1 MAEEKK
7 LPSFIYVDDKDK
19 EKVDQH
25 KVVEII
31 LDKTYFF
38 NTTKHLAGYYY
49 NGQYWEQLKTRAV
62 RDTFLKNFTSRLLKD
77 YVTSKLLRDILE
89 LVLAR
94 SLNDKKALNFEK
106 RKSFASFKN
115 TAVDG
120 NTMEFIPNSPDLFL
134 LGGFDFDIKEG
145 DCDKTKA
152 LFESILGEN
161 SQFMIEYVGSMFHRT
176 YRPFQY
182 MVIIQGKAG
191 SGKSYLVELI
201 RNILGKDMTTSLSLE
216 QISKDK
222 FMTAN
227 LLGSYANIKSDLNND
242 FIPTFEVINNLTGS
256 DSLQVQFKGENSF
269 AFVNHAKL
277 LFTANEAPS
286 IKVNEGIRR
295 RVKILNSKA
304 PKHVVEKNE
313 ETDYS
318 KYMEERSA
326 FVYFSMS
333 SYMKAKQIGDMKIT
347 EDIENTTKE
356 WFVKGDDI
364 ENWVNEHFVSN
375 NTSRP
380 RSNWVYTQFQEYW
393 EDMGLK
399 NCPSSKT
406 VMARLRELGY
416 EVKKGTASIP
426 NVDDIKDSGQ
436 NAQRVFG
443 IKYRNI
449 FT

>member
-1 MAEEKK
+1 MTEEKN
-7 LPSFIYVDDKDK
+7 LPFFIYLDKDK

-25 KVVEII
+25 KVVEDVF
-31 LDKTYFF
+31 DKTHFF

-49 NGQYWEQLKTRAV
+49 DGQYWKQLKTRNV
-62 RDTFLKNFTSRLLKD
+62 RDTFIKNYISNLLGRHATSR
-77 YVTSKLLRDILE
+77 LLRDILE
-89 LVLAR
+89 LVLSR
-94 SLNDKKALNFEK
+94 SLDDDKALNFDK

-120 NTMEFIPNSPDLFL
+120 ETMEFVPNSPHLYL
-134 LGGFDFDIKEG
+134 LGGFDFEIKKG
-145 DCDKTKA
+145 NCDKTKD

-161 SQFMIEYVGSMFHRT
+161 SPFMIEYVGSMFHRT

-191 SGKSYLVELI
+191 SGKSYLAELI
-201 RNILGKDMTTSLSLE
+201 RNILGKEMTTSLSLE
-216 QISKDK
+216 QISQDK

-277 LFTANEAPS
+277 LFTANEAPA

-304 PKHVVEKNE
+304 PKHVTTKNE
-313 ETDYS
+313 DTDYS
-318 KYMEERSA
+318 QYMEERSA
-326 FVYFSMS
+326 FVYYAMH
-333 SYMKAKQIGDMKIT
+333 SYMKAKELGEMSIT
-347 EDIENTTKE
+347 DDIRKTTDE

-364 ENWVNEHFVSN
+364 ENWVNECFE
-375 NTSRP
+375 TDEKSRP
-380 RSNWVYTQFQEYW
+380 RSNWIYTKLKEYW
-393 EDMGLK
+393 EDTGLK
-399 NCPSSKT
+399 NCPSSKML
-406 VMARLRELGY
+406 MARLRELGY
-416 EVKKGTASIP
+416 EVKKGSASVP
-426 NVDDIKDSGQ
+426 NADDMNDSGQ

-443 IKYRNI
+443 VKYRDV

>member
-1 MAEEKK
+1 MTEEKK
-7 LPSFIYVDDKDK
+7 LPPFIYLDDNDK

-25 KVVEII
+25 KVVEDVF
-31 LDKTYFF
+31 DKTHFF

-49 NGQYWEQLKTRAV
+49 NGQYWEQFKTRGV
-62 RDTFLKNFTSRLLKD
+62 RDTYIKNYISNLLGRHA
-77 YVTSKLLRDILE
+77 TSKLLRDILE
-89 LVLAR
+89 LVLSR
-94 SLNDKKALNFEK
+94 SLDDNKALNFDK

-120 NTMEFIPNSPDLFL
+120 ETMEFVPNSPKLYL
-134 LGGFDFDIKEG
+134 LGGFDFEIKKG
-145 DCDKTKA
+145 NCDKTKA

-161 SQFMIEYVGSMFHRT
+161 SPFMIEYVGSMFHRT

-191 SGKSYLVELI
+191 SGKSYLAELI
-201 RNILGKDMTTSLSLE
+201 RNILGKEMTTSLSLE
-216 QISKDK
+216 QISQDK

-277 LFTANEAPS
+277 LFTANEAPA

-304 PKHVVEKNE
+304 PKHVTEKNE

-318 KYMEERSA
+318 QYMEERSA
-326 FVYFSMS
+326 FAYYAMH
-333 SYMKAKQIGDMKIT
+333 SYMKAIELGDMSIT
-347 EDIENTTKE
+347 DDIRKTTDE
-356 WFVKGDDI
+356 WFVKGDAV
-364 ENWVNEHFVSN
+364 ENWANEHLQSDENINQRKDFIYTMFSQDLIYDGEK
-375 NTSRP
+375 NTTTRQKLYKRLEEIGYSFSKA
-380 RSNWVYTQFQEYW
+380 RSSTQQNDDTY
-393 EDMGLK
+393 D
-399 NCPSSKT
+399 
-406 VMARLRELGY
+406 
-416 EVKKGTASIP
+416 KGTPANRI
-426 NVDDIKDSGQ
+426 IGY
-436 NAQRVFG
+436 
-443 IKYRNI
+443 KYVP
-449 FT
+449 

>member
-7 LPSFIYVDDKDK
+7 LPPFIYLDDKDK

-38 NTTKHLAGYYY
+38 NTTKHLDGYFY

-62 RDTFLKNFTSRLLKD
+62 RDAFLKNFTSRLLKD

-94 SLNDKKALNFEK
+94 SLDDNKALNFEK

-120 NTMEFIPNSPDLFL
+120 ETMEFVPNSPKLYL
-134 LGGFDFDIKEG
+134 LGGFDFEIKKG
-145 DCDKTKA
+145 NCDKTKA

-161 SQFMIEYVGSMFHRT
+161 SPFMIEYVGSMFHRT

-191 SGKSYLVELI
+191 SGKSYLAELI
-201 RNILGKDMTTSLSLE
+201 RNILGKEMTTSLSLE
-216 QISKDK
+216 QISQDK

-242 FIPTFEVINNLTGS
+242 FIPSFEVINNLTGS

-277 LFTANEAPS
+277 LFTANEAPA

-304 PKHVVEKNE
+304 PKHVTAKNE

-318 KYMEERSA
+318 QYMEERSA
-326 FVYFSMS
+326 FAYYAMH
-333 SYMKAKQIGDMKIT
+333 SYMKATERGEMSLT
-347 EDIENTTKE
+347 EDIRKTTDE

-364 ENWVNEHFVSN
+364 ENWVNEHFLSD

-380 RSNWVYTQFQEYW
+380 RSNWVYTKFQEYW

-399 NCPSSKT
+399 NCPSSKM

-416 EVKKGTASIP
+416 EVKKGSASIP
-426 NVDDIKDSGQ
+426 NADDMNDSGQ
-436 NAQRVFG
+436 IAQRVFG
-443 IKYRNI
+443 IKYRNS

>member
-1 MAEEKK
+1 MAEKK

-31 LDKTYFF
+31 LDKTKFF

-94 SLNDKKALNFEK
+94 SLDDQKALNFEK

-120 NTMEFIPNSPDLFL
+120 DSMEFVPNSPYLYL
-134 LGGFDFDIKEG
+134 LGGFDFEIKKG

-201 RNILGKDMTTSLSLE
+201 RNVLGKDMTTSLSLE
-216 QISKDK
+216 QISQDK

-326 FVYFSMS
+326 FVYFAMS

-347 EDIENTTKE
+347 EDIKSTTDE
-356 WFVKGDDI
+356 WFVKGDVV
-364 ENWVNEHFVSN
+364 ENWANEHLQSDENINQRKDFIYTMFSQDLIYDGEKITTTRQKFYRRLEEIGYTLSKSRSS
-375 NTSRP
+375 TSG
-380 RSNWVYTQFQEYW
+380 NDDTY
-393 EDMGLK
+393 D
-399 NCPSSKT
+399 
-406 VMARLRELGY
+406 
-416 EVKKGTASIP
+416 KGTPANRIM
-426 NVDDIKDSGQ
+426 G
-436 NAQRVFG
+436 F
-443 IKYRNI
+443 KYVP
-449 FT
+449 